1 MGGASREAM
10 GREFSAIG
18 AFSAAISFVAAV
30 GLCTELAQ
38 TKALSVWQPTGLV
51 LGTLE
56 LAWFGVA
63 ALICLKRASLG
74 GWIVGLGALAAVR
87 MVLSATCAMTLVK
100 LHLDPAFPHAWQQVS
115 ACEPRLAAAAFSLMI
130 CYPLRALLPAGR
142 AGEARSDAEG
152 GAELAAQG
160 DAALW
165 IVRGDERVQVLLSGA
180 AGEQGPGVKGQ
191 GKALAGVVT
200 IASPDRISGSI
211 TLPLRAVLPRIPQDD
226 LSPRAAEYAPDHP
239 VSIPLSL
246 ILPQLKEAQVFVRL
260 EEMRG
265 LLPSGLLIASAYGGL
280 EGEPLLVSLA
290 LEDVVP
296 ALPAEVLE
304 LPPPSPPAWAEL
316 PDPES
321 VVFATV

>member
-1 MGGASREAM
+1 MGGASREAIR
-10 GREFSAIG
+10 REFSAIG
-18 AFSAAISFVAAV
+18 AFSAAISFVAAMV
-30 GLCTELAQ
+30 LCTELAQ
-38 TKALSVWQPTGLV
+38 TKTVSGWQPTGMV

-56 LAWFGVA
+56 LAWFGLAV
-63 ALICLKRASLG
+63 LIWHKRASLG

-142 AGEARSDAEG
+142 AGEARGDAEG

-160 DAALW
+160 DASLW

-180 AGEQGPGVKGQ
+180 AGGPGVGAKGR
-191 GKALAGVVT
+191 GEASAGVVT

-226 LSPRAAEYAPDHP
+226 LSPRAAEYSLDHP

-246 ILPQLKEAQVFVRL
+246 IVPQLKEAQIFVRL
-260 EEMRG
+260 EEMRR
-265 LLPSGLLIASAYGGL
+265 LLPPGVLIASADGGL

-304 LPPPSPPAWAEL
+304 LPPPSPPVWAEL